1 MADVIDM
8 IFGRIDRGTDDRL
21 RTRALAQN
29 NEQFLLQQ
37 KLEQDRLAAERERMA
52 EAARQFGQQM
62 LFNREGREDSRA
74 AAYMQAIHSGM
85 ARPTQAADTMG
96 AELPSNPLPGN
107 IFMRQ
112 GVTTPMAAPG
122 GVGQASP
129 TAARVGQY
137 SMTPVSFEDR
147 QRLETD
153 LAMDRAKKQFD
164 MTQQQQLSEVDFL
177 EKHGGIPRTIAVLA
191 SKGGRVGE
199 ILASNPG
206 LLFGVMKANGNPV
219 ADKMLQTMI
228 DYLASKSEAE
238 QTEAQELALR
248 EQAGYHRRMPAAAM
262 GGGSNAATY
271 VSPEGRL
278 LMGEAVTAL
287 RNRGIM
293 STDPRFTSEAYNY
306 IISTNHDGTRK
317 SEALKALG
325 LEGSLN
331 PQRQDFLSGVLN
343 QVGAP
348 PATVTSGTPAPAQ
361 AQPSGPPPRPQP
373 QAQPQ
378 QQPGSAAL
386 QYTQPTKPSP
396 NAQGLFPVYRNDG
409 SIDGWVT
416 SDQWDQLM
424 LSKPSGLGINMWA
437 PFQYLSEADK
447 RRRDEGLRRV
457 QEEEARRRALGIR

>member
-21 RTRALAQN
+21 RNRALDQN
-29 NEQFLLQQ
+29 QEQFLLQQ

-112 GVTTPMAAPG
+112 GVATPMAAPG

-129 TAARVGQY
+129 TAARIGQY
-137 SMTPVSFEDR
+137 SMIPVSFEDR
-147 QRLETD
+147 QRLETK
-153 LAMDRAKKQFD
+153 LATERA
-164 MTQQQQLSEVDFL
+164 QQQYVMEQSHAADTINFLSESGMPPMMAAMMV
-177 EKHGGIPRTIAVLA
+177 
-191 SKGGRVGE
+191 KGGQAANVILNDPKLLTALLTAGDDPRAARV
-199 ILASNPG
+199 
-206 LLFGVMKANGNPV
+206 
-219 ADKMLQTMI
+219 LQGIVSATKQM
-228 DYLASKSEAE
+228 AEAG
-238 QTEAQELALR
+238 QTEAQKTALTS
-248 EQAGYHRRMPAAAM
+248 QARYHDRMPAAAM

-361 AQPSGPPPRPQP
+361 AQPSGPPPRPQT

-424 LSKPSGLGINMWA
+424 LSKPSGLGIHMWA